1 MSQQQPIRYGDVFPA
16 VTGELAREAVAPRDA
31 AMMQTAENQ
40 TQKGGPA
47 ATMQSAADRNEQA
60 GLVGHGQAS
69 PVPGVQAVIETDIPG
84 RRIITES
91 VGGQVVGGFTAP
103 GPLDTGAP
111 VTGSPAATRARDV
124 VTVGEA
130 LEAAA
135 LSAVN
140 KPVDRRDAAAVQAAE
155 MMATGLSETLPGG
168 VAAQAQ
174 SAAVWNER
182 TAPAS
187 QKTTLGDVLTDAT
200 AKMAADKAVTRED
213 AEKVAA
219 AELRNDPCLTA
230 HPTGV
235 AASVAA
241 AASVRLWRGGGVD
254 PPPFPLAHR

>member
-31 AMMQTAENQ
+31 AMMQTAENLVTGQ

-47 ATMQSAADRNEQA
+47 ATMHSAADRNEQA

-69 PVPGVQAVIETDIPG
+69 PVPGVQGVAVTETDIPG

-135 LSAVN
+135 LSAGN

-187 QKTTLGDVLTDAT
+187 QKTTLGDALTVGLLGIT
-200 AKMAADKAVTRED
+200 
-213 AEKVAA
+213 
-219 AELRNDPCLTA
+219 
-230 HPTGV
+230 
-235 AASVAA
+235 
-241 AASVRLWRGGGVD
+241 
-254 PPPFPLAHR
+254 F